1 MEELSVVMNEK
12 AWRMDLEERQEFPLF
27 LFNEIMGL
35 GAEGGGS
42 VALWNRGKACTR
54 EKAEFEELD
63 CKIAAQILE
72 RTLRMQ

>member
-35 GAEGGGS
+35 GAEGGGRCGS
-42 VALWNRGKACTR
+42 LEQRKSLHKGKG
-54 EKAEFEELD
+54 
-63 CKIAAQILE
+63 
-72 RTLRMQ
+72 